1 MLNGERGISEDN
13 DTNSLSIDDIVRE
26 LDREETKI
34 VISKEIKKFN
44 KPATV
49 VRGLEGRKDVQLISR
64 ELKTKLGTGGTYKAG
79 QIMLQGDHRESVKNF
94 LIAKG
99 FKQESI
105 EII

>member
-1 MLNGERGISEDN
+1 MLNGKAGISEDN
-13 DTNSLSIDDIVRE
+13 DKNSLSIYDIVRE
-26 LDREETKI
+26 LDREETNV
-34 VISKEIKKFN
+34 VISKEIKKYN
-44 KPATV
+44 KPTTV
-49 VRGLEGRKDVQLISR
+49 VRGLEERNDVQLIAR

-79 QIMLQGDHRESVKNF
+79 QIILQGDHRESVKNF

>member
-1 MLNGERGISEDN
+1 MLNGERVISEDN

>member
-1 MLNGERGISEDN
+1 MLNVERGMSED
-13 DTNSLSIDDIVRE
+13 DDANSLSIDDIVRE
-26 LDREETKI
+26 LDREEENI

-44 KPATV
+44 KPTTV
-49 VRGLEGRKDVQLISR
+49 VRGLERRKDVQLIAR
-64 ELKTKLGTGGTYKAG
+64 ELKIKLGTGGTYKAG
-79 QIMLQGDHRESVKNF
+79 QIILQGEHRELVKNL